1 MANCKFLRQ
10 KKQVLVNG
18 EWVDTRSYR
27 YIPYCDGG
35 IPCVIIKGGT
45 PNDNVF
51 IGVNKYDNSSSTEKY
66 ISLSLDADGYGYIEL
81 ESDDCITYINEEIES
96 SSSIAEIRGC
106 YVNKFGRWYYASG
119 YYDMH
124 TMIVN
129 CSTYKRPQSDLI
141 YNGLMAYNLI
151 FRGFDVTKVTD
162 MSFMFDNCRRLTSLD
177 VSSFDTSNVT
187 NMSGMFR
194 ECGSLTSLD
203 VSNFDTS
210 NVTNMNSMFRYCG
223 SLTSLDVT
231 NFDTSKV
238 TDIGGMF
245 AACQGLTSLDVTHFN
260 TSNVTDMRT
269 MFGSCYSLTSLDVSN
284 FDTSNVTGMFGM
296 FYDCYKLTS
305 LDVSNFNTSNVT
317 SMVRMFDGCFFIESL
332 DVSNFD
338 TSNVIGMNF
347 MFSACPRLTSLNLS
361 GWDMRNVDY
370 EHSMNMFYGTGNL
383 KTIKMIGCDS
393 ETIIKIKDALSYNNM
408 LDRVTII
415 TE

>member
-10 KKQVLVNG
+10 KKQVKING

-51 IGVNKYDNSSSTEKY
+51 IGVNKYDNSSFKEKS

-129 CSTYKRPQSDLI
+129 CSTYKRLLPSDLI

-162 MSFMFDNCRRLTSLD
+162 MSFMFDNCRRLKSLD

-194 ECGSLTSLD
+194 ECGGLTSLD
-203 VSNFDTS
+203 VTNFDTS
-210 NVTNMNSMFRYCG
+210 NVTNMSYMFYNCG

-238 TDIGGMF
+238 TDMGGMF
-245 AACQGLTSLDVTHFN
+245 IYCQGLTSLDVTHFN
-260 TSNVTDMRT
+260 TSNVTTMRT
-269 MFGSCYSLTSLDVSN
+269 MFGTCYSLTSLDVSN
-284 FDTSNVTGMFGM
+284 FDTSNVTDMS
-296 FYDCYKLTS
+296 Y
-305 LDVSNFNTSNVT
+305 
-317 SMVRMFDGCFFIESL
+317 
-332 DVSNFD
+332 
-338 TSNVIGMNF
+338 

-370 EHSMNMFYGTGNL
+370 EHSKNMFYGIGPQL

-393 ETIIKIKDALSYNNM
+393 ETIIKIKDALSWDGH
-408 LDRVTII
+408 LDKVTII